1 MSAYRLIP
9 TAAVLGLIAAAA
21 HAQSTQPAFP
31 YEGEVTGDDVYVRSG
46 PGVNYYP
53 TTKLKT
59 GQHIRVLGEQ
69 FGWLRIAP
77 PSGSFSYIDMS
88 FVEKKDAQR
97 GIVTGDNVLVRAGS
111 TLSTRKNEVQTKLH
125 KGDTVTIQG
134 EADGFYKILPPKDAC
149 LWISSQYVRPLDG
162 GPAMTT
168 QPAATRAAATRP
180 GTPGSQPGDADIVAS
195 LAEETS
201 VARDEP
207 PKTSPPA
214 AAPATTQPA
223 EGEGTRVT
231 VRTGRGRAAERIAQ
245 YLQESGP
252 RGVRVQQLEDELRG
266 LLDAATSADT
276 AALERLMHEYET
288 IAAQDDEPI
297 AQAVARAR
305 VRQINSRIELLGS
318 RTRMLDEQKDLEIY
332 RRQLGEDRSR
342 IGLRTSAASQPGYDF
357 KGELRASPLFT
368 ESQRRYRLVNPADGG
383 RTIAYVDLPV
393 ELSGNIPQWVGQYV
407 GVRARSRVFDA
418 ALRLPV
424 VVAEWI
430 DVVDP
435 KTGVPASAPATQADD

>member
-1 MSAYRLIP
+1 MRAYQLLL
-9 TAAVLGLIAAAA
+9 TAAVLGFLAVAAR
-21 HAQSTQPAFP
+21 AQSSQPAFP
-31 YEGEVTGDDVYVRSG
+31 YDGEVTGDDVYVRSG

-59 GQHIRVLGEQ
+59 GQRVRVLGEQ

-77 PSGSFSYIDMS
+77 PPGSFSFIDMS
-88 FVEKKDAQR
+88 FVDKKEAQR
-97 GIVTGDNVLVRAGS
+97 GVVTGDNVLVRAGS
-111 TLSTRKNEVQTKLH
+111 TLSPRKNEVQTKLH

-149 LWISSQYVRPLDG
+149 LWISSQYVRRLGDG
-162 GPAMTT
+162 PTATTRPAT
-168 QPAATRAAATRP
+168 TRAAASEP
-180 GTPGSQPGDADIVAS
+180 DTPRSQPSDADIVTS

-201 VARDEP
+201 VARDEVP
-207 PKTSPPA
+207 RTAASDAVSP
-214 AAPATTQPA
+214 TTQPV
-223 EGEGTRVT
+223 EGEGARVT
-231 VRTGRGRAAERIAQ
+231 IRTGRGRAAERIAQ

-266 LLDAATSADT
+266 LLEAATSADT
-276 AALERLMHEYET
+276 AALERLRQEYEAIT
-288 IAAQDDEPI
+288 GQDEEPI

-305 VRQINSRIELLGS
+305 VRQINSRVELLGS
-318 RTRMLDEQKDLEIY
+318 RARILDEQKDLDIY

-342 IGLRTSAASQPGYDF
+342 IGLRASAASQPAYDF
-357 KGELRASPLFT
+357 KGELRVSPLFT
-368 ESQRRYRLVNPADGG
+368 ESQRRYRLVNPAEGG

-424 VVAEWI
+424 VAAEWI
-430 DVVDP
+430 DVIDP
-435 KTGVPASAPATQADD
+435 KTGVPTSAPATQADN